1 MWKRCSE
8 KWCRNDGTFNENR
21 SQKTSQIQQNMPKR
35 HPKINAKIWYQKV
48 DTRYYHGGEVRGGR
62 GWVGALNI
70 NNTKPTINILTSTV
84 VLWKRMIK
92 GLHEEKYKGK
102 HKTNRNRANLR
113 PENEFWKPLD
123 PNGTIIIMFWWKA
136 GSLPGHNGRGSLV
149 QKFDFS
155 NEDNSPKAPFWKSQR
170 SKMPP
175 KSNFPVQIGAGTL
188 SKQSLGAISKEHET
202 SMTLWLEAEC
212 F

>member
-1 MWKRCSE
+1 MIPQS
-8 KWCRNDGTFNENR
+8 GH
-21 SQKTSQIQQNMPKR
+21 TSLPR
-35 HPKINAKIWYQKV
+35 WGSWWGV
-48 DTRYYHGGEVRGGR
+48 GVGGG
-62 GWVGALNI
+62 
-70 NNTKPTINILTSTV
+70 S
-84 VLWKRMIK
+84 
-92 GLHEEKYKGK
+92 K
-102 HKTNRNRANLR
+102 HKQYQTDNKHTDVYCGIMKKDDKKLTWRKVQRKT
-113 PENEFWKPLD
+113 ENKQESSQPPSRKWVLKPLD

-136 GSLPGHNGRGSLV
+136 GSLPGHNGRVSLV
-149 QKFDFS
+149 QKIDFW